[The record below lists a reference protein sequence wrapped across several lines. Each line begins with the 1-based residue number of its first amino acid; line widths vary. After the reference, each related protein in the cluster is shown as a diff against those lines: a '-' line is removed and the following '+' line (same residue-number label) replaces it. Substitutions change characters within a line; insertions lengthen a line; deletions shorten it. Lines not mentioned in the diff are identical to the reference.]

1 MATVIDI
8 VEDQRLIRDL
18 LADGLTGGDRLQVRT
33 TYATAEDA
41 WLHWQADPPQ
51 AAIVDIALPG
61 MNGVQLGV
69 RAKRLHPHIGIVL
82 LSSHAY
88 PSLLDRLPA
97 DAADGWAYMLK
108 DDVDVDAITA
118 AIDAAVA
125 GKRLVDAVV
134 SRELADDHID
144 FGALTARQTEM
155 LRLLAAGLSNT
166 AIAEQMHLT
175 RKSVENA
182 INRLY
187 AALGL
192 QAEDVESNR
201 RVVAALIANRL
212 LDVPQ

>member
-8 VEDQRLIRDL
+8 VEDQRLIRGL
-18 LADGLTGGDRLQVRT
+18 LADGLSTDARLIVRAT
-33 TYATAEDA
+33 FATAEDA
-41 WLHWQADPPQ
+41 WRRWFDDPPQ

-69 RAKRLHPHIGIVL
+69 RAKRLHPSIGIVL

-97 DAADGWAYMLK
+97 DAAEGWAYMLK

-118 AIDAAVA
+118 AVDAAAA
-125 GKRLVDAVV
+125 GKRIVDAAV
-134 SRELADDHID
+134 SRELADGSID
-144 FGALTARQTEM
+144 LTNLSDRQVEM
-155 LRLLAAGLSNT
+155 LKLIAAGLSNSG
-166 AIAEQMHLT
+166 IAEQMHLT

-192 QAEDVESNR
+192 QAEDVETSR
-201 RVVAALIANRL
+201 RVVAALVANRL
-212 LDVPQ
+212 LDVPK

>member
-8 VEDQRLIRDL
+8 VEDQRLIRSL
-18 LADGLTGGDRLQVRT
+18 LADGLATDNRLSVRT

-41 WLHWQADPPQ
+41 WLRWHDDPPQ

-97 DAADGWAYMLK
+97 DTAKGWAYLLK
-108 DDVDVDAITA
+108 DDVDVLLITA
-118 AIDAAVA
+118 AVEGAVA
-125 GKRLVDAVV
+125 GERIVDAAV
-134 SRELADDHID
+134 SRELADDQID
-144 FGALTARQTEM
+144 LGNLSERQIEM
-155 LRLLAAGLSNT
+155 LKHLATGLSNT

-187 AALGL
+187 ATLGL
-192 QAEDVESNR
+192 QAEDAETNR

-212 LDVPQ
+212 LDVPK